1 MDHSKQAAQG
11 LGPFISYVLGWTYF
25 IAWSASFYPQA
36 ILNWRRKSVQGLS
49 LDYIYLNVLG
59 FLCYSR
65 QESHQK
71 VSLWAKLYIVTAVV
85 IAVVLAGQAAFGK
98 QGREWIDVLYYL
110 STVKLVISFL
120 KYCPQVYVNWHAK
133 STVGWSI
140 HNILLDFTGGLLS
153 IAQLVLDASI
163 AGDWT
168 GISGDLVKFG
178 LGFLSIAFD
187 LIFMAQHYILYRD
200 RTDYYA
206 PMQAIDKME
215 GDPPPIQ
222 EEVPY
227 DPRTLYERLQEQKQ
241 KKDDAFA
248 EATKFGN
255 LIHRIDNDE
264 FDFLSTLENEEAQK
278 KRELAEQEEEEL
290 RKFRMNV
297 QLKTAPAPSQS
308 LINSSTPLGAASGS
322 SQPGLF
328 TGTVAPKKKS
338 SLFAGL
344 VKRDNSSSSKSSAL
358 DSGVERAS
366 AKSKEPTADASKA
379 GGKRKADE
387 APETTDNHESTIE
400 AKKSKLA
407 PSAAPSSTKKP
418 NALLSLVA
426 YDSSSD
432 DEDDN

>member
-1 MDHSKQAAQG
+1 AA
-11 LGPFISYVLGWTYF
+11 
-25 IAWSASFYPQA
+25 
-36 ILNWRRKSVQGLS
+36 
-49 LDYIYLNVLG
+49 
-59 FLCYSR
+59 
-65 QESHQK
+65 
-71 VSLWAKLYIVTAVV
+71 V
-85 IAVVLAGQAAFGK
+85 IALTLAGQAALGK
-98 QGREWIDVLYYL
+98 QGREWIDLLYYL

-120 KYCPQVYVNWHAK
+120 KYCPQVYINWSAK

-140 HNILLDFTGGLLS
+140 HNILLDFTGGVLS

-163 AGDWT
+163 AGDWS

-187 LIFMAQHYILYRD
+187 LIFMTQHYILYRD

-206 PMQAIDKME
+206 PLQAIDRME
-215 GDPPPIQ
+215 GGERRGLVQPETRDYQSIEGSHSIEEARKERQEEWKKAYENKENPPPIQ

-290 RKFRMNV
+290 KKFRMNV
-297 QLKTAPAPSQS
+297 QLKTAPPPSQS
-308 LINSSTPLGAASGS
+308 LISNTSLGATASGS
-322 SQPGLF
+322 SLPGPF
-328 TGTVAPKKKS
+328 TGAVAPKKKS

-344 VKRDNSSSSKSSAL
+344 VKRDNPSSSKSSAS
-358 DSGVERAS
+358 DSAVEKVSS
-366 AKSKEPTADASKA
+366 AKTTKDPTADASKA
-379 GGKRKADE
+379 SGKRKADE
-387 APETTDNHESTIE
+387 AAETSETAEG
-400 AKKSKLA
+400 KKSKLA
-407 PSAAPSSTKKP
+407 PSVTPSSTKP

-432 DEDDN
+432 EDDD